1 MLLTRSNYGADM
13 ARRFVYSRWDGSQRG
28 FDVDA
33 DVLMEQITD
42 EVIHHGDVEAAL
54 RRIMERGLQTPD
66 GRQMPGL
73 SELRDRIRD
82 RREEIAESG
91 ELDGSLAEAARE
103 LADILDEER
112 HAIENA
118 RDDALRSGDERR
130 AENANAAADE
140 RQMRLDLLP
149 DDLAGRMQSLQS
161 YNFESAEASRRF
173 DELSERLR
181 SEMMQQVVDRVSEGM
196 ESVTPEDVQR
206 TKEMLAALNEMIAKR
221 DQGEDPGF
229 EKFMDEYGDMF
240 PDDPETLDELLESIA
255 RRMAAMQAMLNSMS
269 PEQREQLA
277 RLSQQF
283 MDDMDL
289 QWQMEQLSSSLQAQ
303 FGQLNS
309 ESSYEM
315 SGESPL
321 SMSQALDAMAE
332 MGRLDELEGM
342 LDAAT
347 SPADLA
353 EIDPEKIRETLGE
366 DAASALEQLAR
377 LTNELIEAGL
387 VDRVEGRLE
396 LTPRGLKTLGSNAL
410 RDLFSSL
417 RQDRSGQHQMATIG
431 QGHESAYDTKPYEF
445 GDAFRLDLHQ
455 TIRNA
460 IARQGSGTPVRLSPD
475 DFEVERTEHLTR
487 AATVLMV
494 DLSMSMP
501 MRGNFLPAKKMAM
514 ALHSLIT
521 SRFPHD
527 FIGLVG
533 FSETAREITAAQLPE
548 VSWDYVYGTN
558 MHHGFTLA
566 RKMLAREHGTKQII
580 MVTDGEPTAHITSRG
595 DVYFDYPPAPET
607 LEVTLREVLRC
618 TRDGIRINTFV
629 LDATASLD
637 RFISQLTQM
646 NGGRAFHTT
655 NDELGGYVLEDFIE
669 RRQRITHRRAG

>member
-1 MLLTRSNYGADM
+1 M

-82 RREEIAESG
+82 RRQEIAESG

-240 PDDPETLDELLESIA
+240 PEDPETLDELLESIA

-366 DAASALEQLAR
+366 DAASALEQLSR

-445 GDAFRLDLHQ
+445 GDPFRLDLHQ

-607 LEVTLREVLRC
+607 LEVTLREALRC

-655 NDELGGYVLEDFIE
+655 NDELGGYVLEDFIQ

>member
-73 SELRDRIRD
+73 SELRDRIRN

-240 PDDPETLDELLESIA
+240 PEDPETLDELLESIA

-309 ESSYEM
+309 ESSYDM

-366 DAASALEQLAR
+366 DAASALEQLSR

-445 GDAFRLDLHQ
+445 GDPFRLDLHQ

-533 FSETAREITAAQLPE
+533 FSETAREISAAQLPE

>member
-366 DAASALEQLAR
+366 DAASALEQLSR

-445 GDAFRLDLHQ
+445 GDPFRLDLHQ

-533 FSETAREITAAQLPE
+533 FSETAREISAAQLPE

>member
-240 PDDPETLDELLESIA
+240 PEDPETLDELLESIA

-366 DAASALEQLAR
+366 DAASALEQLSR

-445 GDAFRLDLHQ
+445 GDPFRLDLHQ

-607 LEVTLREVLRC
+607 LEVTLREALRC

-655 NDELGGYVLEDFIE
+655 NDELGGYVLEDFIQ

>member
-240 PDDPETLDELLESIA
+240 PDNPETLDELLESIA

-366 DAASALEQLAR
+366 DAASALEQLSR

-445 GDAFRLDLHQ
+445 GDPFRLDLHQ

>member
-1 MLLTRSNYGADM
+1 M

-149 DDLAGRMQSLQS
+149 DDLAGRIQSLQS

-366 DAASALEQLAR
+366 DAASALEQLSR

-445 GDAFRLDLHQ
+445 GDPFRLDLHQ

>member
-1 MLLTRSNYGADM
+1 M

-54 RRIMERGLQTPD
+54 RRIMERGLRTPD

-73 SELRDRIRD
+73 GELRDRIRD
-82 RREEIAESG
+82 RREEISESG

-112 HAIENA
+112 HAIEQA
-118 RDDALRSGDERR
+118 RDNAVRSGDERR
-130 AENANAAADE
+130 ADNANAAADE

-161 YNFESAEASRRF
+161 YNFESSEASRRF
-173 DELSERLR
+173 EELSDRLR
-181 SEMMQQVVDRVSEGM
+181 SEMMQQIVDRVSEGM
-196 ESVTPEDVQR
+196 ESVTPDDVQR
-206 TKEMLAALNEMIAKR
+206 AKEMLSALNEMIAKR
-221 DQGEDPGF
+221 DRGEDPGF
-229 EKFMDEYGDMF
+229 DEFMDEYGDMF
-240 PDDPETLDELLESIA
+240 PDNPETLDELLESIA
-255 RRMAAMQAMLNSMS
+255 RRMSAMQAMMNSMS

-303 FGQLNS
+303 FGSFNA

-315 SGESPL
+315 TGDNPM

-353 EIDPEKIRETLGE
+353 EIDPDKIRETLGD
-366 DAASALEQLAR
+366 DAASALEQLSR

-417 RQDRSGQHQMATIG
+417 RQDRSGQHQMSAIG

-445 GDAFRLDLHQ
+445 GDPFRLDLHQ

-501 MRGNFLPAKKMAM
+501 MRGNFLPAKKMAL

-595 DVYFDYPPAPET
+595 DVFFDYPPAPET
-607 LEVTLREVLRC
+607 LEVTLKEVLRC

-637 RFISQLTQM
+637 RFISQLTKM

-669 RRQRITHRRAG
+669 RRERVTRRRAG

>member
-366 DAASALEQLAR
+366 DAASALEQLSR
-377 LTNELIEAGL
+377 LTNELMEAGL

-445 GDAFRLDLHQ
+445 GDPFRLDLHQ

>member
-1 MLLTRSNYGADM
+1 M

-33 DVLMEQITD
+33 DLLMEQITD

-54 RRIMERGLQTPD
+54 RRLMERGLQTPD

-149 DDLAGRMQSLQS
+149 DDLAGRMQSLQN

-181 SEMMQQVVDRVSEGM
+181 SEMVQQVVDRVSEGM

-366 DAASALEQLAR
+366 DAASALEQLSR

-445 GDAFRLDLHQ
+445 GDPFRLDLHQ

>member
-240 PDDPETLDELLESIA
+240 PDNPETLDELLESIA

-277 RLSQQF
+277 QLSQQF

-309 ESSYEM
+309 ESSYDM

-366 DAASALEQLAR
+366 DAASALEQLSR

-445 GDAFRLDLHQ
+445 GDPFRLDLHQ

-533 FSETAREITAAQLPE
+533 FSETAREISAAQLPE

-566 RKMLAREHGTKQII
+566 RKMLSREHGTKQII

>member
-1 MLLTRSNYGADM
+1 M

-54 RRIMERGLQTPD
+54 RRIMERGLRTPD

-73 SELRDRIRD
+73 AELRDRIRD
-82 RREEIAESG
+82 RREEISESG

-112 HAIENA
+112 HAIEQA
-118 RDDALRSGDERR
+118 RDNAVRSGDERR
-130 AENANAAADE
+130 ADNANAAADE

-161 YNFESAEASRRF
+161 YNFESSEASRRF
-173 DELSERLR
+173 EELSERLR
-181 SEMMQQVVDRVSEGM
+181 AEMMQQIVDRVSEGM

-206 TKEMLAALNEMIAKR
+206 AKEMLSALNEMIAKR

-229 EKFMDEYGDMF
+229 EEFMDEYGDMF
-240 PDDPETLDELLESIA
+240 PDNPETLDELLESIA
-255 RRMAAMQAMLNSMS
+255 RRMAAMQAMMNSMS

-303 FGQLNS
+303 FGSFNA

-315 SGESPL
+315 TGDSPM

-353 EIDPEKIRETLGE
+353 EIDPDKIRETLGD
-366 DAASALEQLAR
+366 DAASALEQLSR

-417 RQDRSGQHQMATIG
+417 RQDRSGQHQMSAIG

-445 GDAFRLDLHQ
+445 GDPFRLDLHQ

-487 AATVLMV
+487 AATVLLV

-566 RKMLAREHGTKQII
+566 RKMLSREHGTKQII

-595 DVYFDYPPAPET
+595 DVFFDYPPAPET
-607 LEVTLREVLRC
+607 LEVTLKEVLRC

-637 RFISQLTQM
+637 RFISQLTKM

-669 RRQRITHRRAG
+669 RRQRVTRRRAG

>member
-1 MLLTRSNYGADM
+1 M

>member
-1 MLLTRSNYGADM
+1 M

-91 ELDGSLAEAARE
+91 ELDGSLAEVARE

-366 DAASALEQLAR
+366 DAASALEQLSR

-445 GDAFRLDLHQ
+445 GDPFRLDLHQ

-618 TRDGIRINTFV
+618 TREGIRINTFV

>member
-33 DVLMEQITD
+33 DLLMEQITD

-149 DDLAGRMQSLQS
+149 DDLAGRMQSLQN

-181 SEMMQQVVDRVSEGM
+181 SEMVQQVVDRVSEGM

-366 DAASALEQLAR
+366 DAASALEQLSR

-445 GDAFRLDLHQ
+445 GDPFRLDLHQ

>member
-1 MLLTRSNYGADM
+1 M

-206 TKEMLAALNEMIAKR
+206 TKEMLAALNEMITKR

-366 DAASALEQLAR
+366 DAASALEQLSR

-445 GDAFRLDLHQ
+445 GDPFRLDLHQ

>member
-1 MLLTRSNYGADM
+1 
-13 ARRFVYSRWDGSQRG
+13 
-28 FDVDA
+28 
-33 DVLMEQITD
+33 
-42 EVIHHGDVEAAL
+42 
-54 RRIMERGLQTPD
+54 
-66 GRQMPGL
+66 MPGL
-73 SELRDRIRD
+73 SELRDRIRN

-240 PDDPETLDELLESIA
+240 PDNPETLDELLESIA

-277 RLSQQF
+277 QLSQQF

-366 DAASALEQLAR
+366 DAASALEQLSR

-445 GDAFRLDLHQ
+445 GDPFRLDLHQ

-527 FIGLVG
+527 FIGLIG
-533 FSETAREITAAQLPE
+533 FSETAREISAAQLPE

>member
-1 MLLTRSNYGADM
+1 MLLIGSNYGADM

-54 RRIMERGLQTPD
+54 RRVMERGLQTPD

-82 RREEIAESG
+82 RRAEIAESG

-130 AENANAAADE
+130 AQNANAAADE

-206 TKEMLAALNEMIAKR
+206 TKEMLAALNDMIAKR

-269 PEQREQLA
+269 SEQREQLA
-277 RLSQQF
+277 QLSQQL

-289 QWQMEQLSSSLQAQ
+289 QWQMDQLSSSLQAQ

-315 SGESPL
+315 SGESPM

-366 DAASALEQLAR
+366 DAASALEQLSR

-445 GDAFRLDLHQ
+445 GDPFRLDLHQ

-521 SRFPHD
+521 SRFPND

-566 RKMLAREHGTKQII
+566 RKMLSREHGTKQII

-669 RRQRITHRRAG
+669 RRQRITRRRAG

>member
-366 DAASALEQLAR
+366 DAASALEQLSR

-445 GDAFRLDLHQ
+445 GDPFRLDLHQ

-460 IARQGSGTPVRLSPD
+460 VARQGSGTPVRLSPD

>member
-130 AENANAAADE
+130 AENANASADE

-366 DAASALEQLAR
+366 DAASALEQLSR

-445 GDAFRLDLHQ
+445 GDPFRLDLHQ

>member
-1 MLLTRSNYGADM
+1 M

-240 PDDPETLDELLESIA
+240 PEDPETLDELLESIA

-366 DAASALEQLAR
+366 DAASALEQLSR

-445 GDAFRLDLHQ
+445 GDPFRLDLHQ

-533 FSETAREITAAQLPE
+533 FSETAREISAAQLPE

-566 RKMLAREHGTKQII
+566 RKMLSREHGTKQII

>member
-73 SELRDRIRD
+73 SELRDRIRN

-240 PDDPETLDELLESIA
+240 PDNPETLDELLESIA

-277 RLSQQF
+277 QLSQQF

-309 ESSYEM
+309 ESSYDM

-366 DAASALEQLAR
+366 DAASALEQLSR

-445 GDAFRLDLHQ
+445 GDPFRLDLHQ

-533 FSETAREITAAQLPE
+533 FSETAREISAAQLPE

>member
-1 MLLTRSNYGADM
+1 M

-240 PDDPETLDELLESIA
+240 PEDPETLDELLESIA

-347 SPADLA
+347 SPADLV

-366 DAASALEQLAR
+366 DAASALEQLSR

-445 GDAFRLDLHQ
+445 GDPFRLDLHQ

>member
-1 MLLTRSNYGADM
+1 M

-54 RRIMERGLQTPD
+54 RRIMERGLRTPD

-73 SELRDRIRD
+73 GELRDRIRD
-82 RREEIAESG
+82 RREEISESG

-112 HAIENA
+112 HAIEQA
-118 RDDALRSGDERR
+118 RDNAVRSGDERR
-130 AENANAAADE
+130 ADNANAAADE

-161 YNFESAEASRRF
+161 YNFESSEASRRF
-173 DELSERLR
+173 EELSDRLR
-181 SEMMQQVVDRVSEGM
+181 SEMMQQIVDQVSEGM
-196 ESVTPEDVQR
+196 ESVTPDDVQR
-206 TKEMLAALNEMIAKR
+206 AKEMLSALNEMIAKR
-221 DQGEDPGF
+221 DRGEDPGF
-229 EKFMDEYGDMF
+229 DEFMDEYGDMF
-240 PDDPETLDELLESIA
+240 PDNPETLDELLESIA
-255 RRMAAMQAMLNSMS
+255 RRMAAMQAMMNSMS

-303 FGQLNS
+303 FGSFNA

-315 SGESPL
+315 TGDNPM

-353 EIDPEKIRETLGE
+353 EIDPDKIRETLGD
-366 DAASALEQLAR
+366 DAASALEQLSR

-417 RQDRSGQHQMATIG
+417 RQDRSGQHQMSAIG

-445 GDAFRLDLHQ
+445 GDPFRLDLHQ

-501 MRGNFLPAKKMAM
+501 MRGNFLPAKKMAL

-595 DVYFDYPPAPET
+595 DVFFDYPPAPET
-607 LEVTLREVLRC
+607 LEVTLKEVLRC

-637 RFISQLTQM
+637 RFISQLTKM

-669 RRQRITHRRAG
+669 RRERVTRRRAG

>member
-1 MLLTRSNYGADM
+1 M

-353 EIDPEKIRETLGE
+353 EIDP
-366 DAASALEQLAR
+366 
-377 LTNELIEAGL
+377 
-387 VDRVEGRLE
+387 
-396 LTPRGLKTLGSNAL
+396 
-410 RDLFSSL
+410 
-417 RQDRSGQHQMATIG
+417 
-431 QGHESAYDTKPYEF
+431 
-445 GDAFRLDLHQ
+445 
-455 TIRNA
+455 
-460 IARQGSGTPVRLSPD
+460 
-475 DFEVERTEHLTR
+475 
-487 AATVLMV
+487 
-494 DLSMSMP
+494 
-501 MRGNFLPAKKMAM
+501 
-514 ALHSLIT
+514 
-521 SRFPHD
+521 
-527 FIGLVG
+527 
-533 FSETAREITAAQLPE
+533 
-548 VSWDYVYGTN
+548 
-558 MHHGFTLA
+558 
-566 RKMLAREHGTKQII
+566 
-580 MVTDGEPTAHITSRG
+580 
-595 DVYFDYPPAPET
+595 
-607 LEVTLREVLRC
+607 
-618 TRDGIRINTFV
+618 
-629 LDATASLD
+629 
-637 RFISQLTQM
+637 
-646 NGGRAFHTT
+646 
-655 NDELGGYVLEDFIE
+655 
-669 RRQRITHRRAG
+669 

>member
-366 DAASALEQLAR
+366 DAASALEQLSR

-445 GDAFRLDLHQ
+445 GDPFRLDLHQ

-460 IARQGSGTPVRLSPD
+460 IARQGRGTPVRLSPD

>member
-1 MLLTRSNYGADM
+1 M

-33 DVLMEQITD
+33 DFLMEQITD
-42 EVIHHGDVEAAL
+42 EVIHHGDVDAAL
-54 RRIMERGLQTPD
+54 RRIMERGLRTPD

-73 SELRDRIRD
+73 AELRDRIRD
-82 RREEIAESG
+82 RREEISESG

-103 LADILDEER
+103 LADIIDEER

-118 RDDALRSGDERR
+118 RDNATRSGDERR

-161 YNFESAEASRRF
+161 YNFESAEAARRF

-181 SEMMQQVVDRVSEGM
+181 SEMMQQIVDRVAEGM

-206 TKEMLAALNEMIAKR
+206 TKEMLSALNEMIARR
-221 DQGEDPGF
+221 DQGEDPKF
-229 EKFMDEYGDMF
+229 EEFMDEYGDMF
-240 PDDPETLDELLESIA
+240 PDNPETLDDLLESIA
-255 RRMAAMQAMLNSMS
+255 RRMAAMQAMMNSMS

-289 QWQMEQLSSSLQAQ
+289 QWQMDQLSSSLQAQ
-303 FGQLNS
+303 FGSLNS

-315 SGESPL
+315 SGDSPM

-353 EIDPEKIRETLGE
+353 EIDPDKIRETLGD
-366 DAASALEQLAR
+366 DAASALEQLSR

-396 LTPRGLKTLGSNAL
+396 LTPRGLKTLGTNAL

-417 RQDRSGQHQMATIG
+417 RQDRTGQHQMSAIG

-445 GDAFRLDLHQ
+445 GDPFRLDLHQ

-514 ALHSLIT
+514 ALHTLIT

-595 DVYFDYPPAPET
+595 DVFFDYPPAPET
-607 LEVTLREVLRC
+607 LEVTLKEVLRC

-637 RFISQLTQM
+637 RFISQLTKM

-669 RRQRITHRRAG
+669 RRQRVTRRRAG

>member
-1 MLLTRSNYGADM
+1 M

-33 DVLMEQITD
+33 DLLMEQITD

-366 DAASALEQLAR
+366 DAASALEQLSR

-445 GDAFRLDLHQ
+445 GDPFRLDLHQ

>member
-1 MLLTRSNYGADM
+1 M

-366 DAASALEQLAR
+366 DAASALEQLSR

-445 GDAFRLDLHQ
+445 GDPFRLDLHQ

-566 RKMLAREHGTKQII
+566 RKMLVREHGTKQII

>member
-1 MLLTRSNYGADM
+1 M

-54 RRIMERGLQTPD
+54 RRIMERGLRTPD

-73 SELRDRIRD
+73 GELRDRIRD
-82 RREEIAESG
+82 RREEISESG

-112 HAIENA
+112 HAIEQA
-118 RDDALRSGDERR
+118 RDNAVRSGDERR
-130 AENANAAADE
+130 ADNANAAADE

-161 YNFESAEASRRF
+161 YNFESSEASRRF
-173 DELSERLR
+173 EELSDRLR
-181 SEMMQQVVDRVSEGM
+181 SEMMQQIVDRVSEGM
-196 ESVTPEDVQR
+196 ESVTPDDVQR
-206 TKEMLAALNEMIAKR
+206 AKEMLSALNEMIAKR
-221 DQGEDPGF
+221 DRGEDPGF
-229 EKFMDEYGDMF
+229 DEFMDEYGDMF
-240 PDDPETLDELLESIA
+240 PDNPETLDELLESIA
-255 RRMAAMQAMLNSMS
+255 RRMAAMQAMMNSMS

-303 FGQLNS
+303 FGSFNAQ
-309 ESSYEM
+309 SSYEM
-315 SGESPL
+315 TGDNPM

-353 EIDPEKIRETLGE
+353 EIDPDKIRETLGD
-366 DAASALEQLAR
+366 DAASALEQLSR

-417 RQDRSGQHQMATIG
+417 RQDRSGQHQMSAIG

-445 GDAFRLDLHQ
+445 GDPFRLDLHQ

-501 MRGNFLPAKKMAM
+501 MRGNFLPAKKMAL

-595 DVYFDYPPAPET
+595 DVFFDYPPAPET
-607 LEVTLREVLRC
+607 LEVTLKEVLRC

-637 RFISQLTQM
+637 RFISQLTKM

-669 RRQRITHRRAG
+669 RRERVSRRRAG

>member
-1 MLLTRSNYGADM
+1 M

-366 DAASALEQLAR
+366 DAASALEQLSR

-445 GDAFRLDLHQ
+445 GDPFRLDLHQ

-533 FSETAREITAAQLPE
+533 FSETAREISAAQLPE

>member
-1 MLLTRSNYGADM
+1 M

-366 DAASALEQLAR
+366 DAASALEQLSR

-445 GDAFRLDLHQ
+445 GDPFRLDLHQ

-595 DVYFDYPPAPET
+595 DVYFDYPPAPEA

>member
-1 MLLTRSNYGADM
+1 M

-366 DAASALEQLAR
+366 DAASALEQLSR
-377 LTNELIEAGL
+377 LTNELMEAGL

-445 GDAFRLDLHQ
+445 GDPFRLDLHQ

>member
-240 PDDPETLDELLESIA
+240 PEDPETLDELLESIA

-347 SPADLA
+347 SPADLV

-366 DAASALEQLAR
+366 DAASALEQLSR

-445 GDAFRLDLHQ
+445 GDPFRLDLHQ

-669 RRQRITHRRAG
+669 RRQRIAHRRAG

>member
-1 MLLTRSNYGADM
+1 MLLTGSNYGAVM

-54 RRIMERGLQTPD
+54 RRMMERGLRTPD

-112 HAIENA
+112 HAVENA
-118 RDDALRSGDERR
+118 RENALRSGDERR

-229 EKFMDEYGDMF
+229 EEFMDEYGDMF

-255 RRMAAMQAMLNSMS
+255 RRMAAMQAMMNSMS

-366 DAASALEQLAR
+366 DAASALEQLSR

-445 GDAFRLDLHQ
+445 GDPFRLDLHQ

-460 IARQGSGTPVRLSPD
+460 VARQGSGTPVRLSPD

-607 LEVTLREVLRC
+607 LEATLREVLRC
-618 TRDGIRINTFV
+618 TRDEIRINTFV

-655 NDELGGYVLEDFIE
+655 NDELGGYVLEEFIE
-669 RRQRITHRRAG
+669 RRQRITRRRAG

>member
-1 MLLTRSNYGADM
+1 
-13 ARRFVYSRWDGSQRG
+13 
-28 FDVDA
+28 
-33 DVLMEQITD
+33 MEQITD

-196 ESVTPEDVQR
+196 ESVTPEDVER

-342 LDAAT
+342 LDVAT

-353 EIDPEKIRETLGE
+353 EIDPDKIRETLGE
-366 DAASALEQLAR
+366 DAASALEQLSR

-417 RQDRSGQHQMATIG
+417 RQDRSGQHQTATIG

-445 GDAFRLDLHQ
+445 GDPFRLDLHQ

-475 DFEVERTEHLTR
+475 DFEVERTEHVTR

>member
-1 MLLTRSNYGADM
+1 M

-54 RRIMERGLQTPD
+54 RRIMERGLRTPD

-73 SELRDRIRD
+73 AELRDRIRD
-82 RREEIAESG
+82 RREEISESG

-112 HAIENA
+112 HAIEQA
-118 RDDALRSGDERR
+118 RDNAVRSGDERR
-130 AENANAAADE
+130 ADNANAAADE

-161 YNFESAEASRRF
+161 YNFESSEASRRF
-173 DELSERLR
+173 EELSERLR
-181 SEMMQQVVDRVSEGM
+181 SEMMQQIVDRVSEGM

-206 TKEMLAALNEMIAKR
+206 AKEMLSALNEMIAKR

-229 EKFMDEYGDMF
+229 EEFMDEYGDMF
-240 PDDPETLDELLESIA
+240 PDNPETLDQLLESIA
-255 RRMAAMQAMLNSMS
+255 RRMAAMQAMMNSMS

-303 FGQLNS
+303 FGSFNA

-315 SGESPL
+315 TGDSPM

-353 EIDPEKIRETLGE
+353 EIDPDKIRETLGD
-366 DAASALEQLAR
+366 DAASALEQLSR

-417 RQDRSGQHQMATIG
+417 RQDRSGQHQMSAIG

-445 GDAFRLDLHQ
+445 GDPFRLDLHQ

-566 RKMLAREHGTKQII
+566 RKMLSREHGTKQII

-595 DVYFDYPPAPET
+595 DVFFDYPPAPET
-607 LEVTLREVLRC
+607 LEVTLKEVLRC

-637 RFISQLTQM
+637 RFISQLTKM

-669 RRQRITHRRAG
+669 RRQRVTRRRAG

>member
-73 SELRDRIRD
+73 SELRDRIRN

-240 PDDPETLDELLESIA
+240 PDNPETLDELLESIA

-366 DAASALEQLAR
+366 DAASALEQLSR

-445 GDAFRLDLHQ
+445 GDPFRLDLHQ

-533 FSETAREITAAQLPE
+533 FSETAREISAAQLPE

>member
-1 MLLTRSNYGADM
+1 M

-240 PDDPETLDELLESIA
+240 PEDPETLDELLESIA

-366 DAASALEQLAR
+366 DAASALEQLSR

-445 GDAFRLDLHQ
+445 GDPFRLDLHQ

-533 FSETAREITAAQLPE
+533 FSETAREISAAQLPE

>member
-1 MLLTRSNYGADM
+1 M

-366 DAASALEQLAR
+366 DAASALEQLSR

-445 GDAFRLDLHQ
+445 GDPFRLDLHQ

-566 RKMLAREHGTKQII
+566 RKMLAREHGTIQII